1 MAWRATIL
9 LVLLLITGFAVRA
22 DRPRSPFGI
31 AVTAKDGGVEV
42 QFAVPA
48 GCVLYADRL
57 HFETEDGTELSV
69 AHMPAPLTELDRV
82 SGHEKKVY
90 ESAFTAELQPAL
102 KTPWQLVVKF
112 QGCTNAECFFPEKR
126 IFAVTG
132 EGGAAEVRST
142 NGVVPPVAVAAAG
155 GGWPAEAGK
164 FRVLARQTGY
174 LNPADFIK
182 YLDRAMSGGVAEDPL
197 AQFKRVGMAL
207 TVLLILVGGIGLN
220 FTPCVLPLIPINLAI
235 IGAGKSA
242 KSRSEGFWRG
252 ATYGAG
258 MALTYGLLGLF
269 VVLTGAKF
277 GTLNASPWFNLAIT
291 VVFLVLSLAMFGKIN
306 LDFSRFEGNA
316 GNTVRRF
323 HSRGLVAFSLGA
335 IAALLAGACVAPV
348 VISVLLLAANL
359 HAHGVR
365 LGLLLPFVLG
375 LGMALPW
382 PFAGA
387 SLTFLPKPGPWMERV
402 KQGFG
407 VLIVVFALF
416 YGHLAYS
423 QFQSARAGT
432 SFASAPAGVATVDSS
447 QELLTALQSA
457 QAQGKPVFL
466 DFQAAWCKDC
476 LSMEKLVFNQ
486 AAVAKRLED
495 FVVVKY
501 HADRPNDAPAREV
514 LDYFGALGLP
524 TYVVLAV
531 KPKE

>member
-1 MAWRATIL
+1 MTRRAAIL
-9 LVLLLITGFAVRA
+9 LVLLFVTGLTARA

-31 AVTAKDGGVEV
+31 AVTAKGGGVRVE
-42 QFAVPA
+42 FAVPA

-57 HFETEDGTELSV
+57 HFETEDGTELAV
-69 AHMPAPLTELDRV
+69 AHIPEPLSKLDAA

-90 ESAFTAELQPAL
+90 ESAFAAELQPAS
-102 KTPWQLVVKF
+102 KAPWQLVVKF

-126 IFAVTG
+126 IFAVIG
-132 EGGAAEVRST
+132 EGAAAEVRST
-142 NGVVPPVAVAAAG
+142 NGVTPPVVVAAAG
-155 GGWPAEAGK
+155 GWAAEAGK

-174 LNPADFIK
+174 LNPGDFIK
-182 YLDRAMSGGVAEDPL
+182 FLDRAMSGGVADDPL
-197 AQFKRVGMAL
+197 AQSKRVGMVL
-207 TVLLILVGGIGLN
+207 TVLLILAGGVGLN

-277 GTLNASPWFNLAIT
+277 GSLNASPWFNLAIT

-306 LDFSRFEGNA
+306 LDFSRFDVNA
-316 GNTVRRF
+316 GKTVRRF

-348 VISVLLLAANL
+348 VISVLLLATNL
-359 HAHGVR
+359 HAHGAR

-407 VLIVVFALF
+407 VLIVVFGLF

-423 QFQSARAGT
+423 QFQSARAATG
-432 SFASAPAGVATVDSS
+432 FAAAPAEAAKLDSS

-457 QAQGKPVFL
+457 QALGKPVFL

-486 AAVAKRLED
+486 SAVAKRLED